1 MQIQSKFTTFIRM
14 ARGVTG
20 FRGFSKLHEEL
31 VPVEAQVN
39 PWVEMDPAADLTGPC
54 TPFFASKEGS
64 SPISSSLGAEANF
77 QYVAV
82 SHPSAKRMG
91 KSSQSNLFKRFT
103 NLMMTL
109 LSGNLIKPSSMP
121 VLIRASGRRVSFL
134 KKLIHAVLIL
144 IACSMPLQAALGP
157 KVQLRSRLSVK
168 NQLITVT
175 VPKGY
180 SNVSVEMLQGDS
192 GWKSILTADAK
203 AGVMSFKLPSSSKKD
218 RWRVIGRKW
227 LADKPLGSRSKFPAK
242 FYQGNHT
249 FDVIND
255 ASGDNGRM
263 IDGDMVV
270 MSKAVTPEVGTPSAD
285 AGQLP
290 EEADIWKIDGNTV
303 YFFNQLRGLQVLDLS
318 NPSDPRLT
326 ASLRIPA
333 IGQDLYVIQ
342 ETDGSRRLVLLTQ
355 GWSPDGGQ
363 WTRISLVKSNGAD
376 LELTHEQEIPGGLSD
391 SRLVGDRLILVT
403 SEWKATP
410 RLSAGEWT
418 SEIRISEWTL
428 KSDEAPSASGE
439 TVVVGANPLIA
450 AGADWLAVS
459 AHPQGEWNKSE
470 VSLFAIKPTGLK
482 PMGKPFITEG
492 VISSKFA
499 ISWSNNVLTTV
510 SHKGRWTRDSSSV
523 LENFRAWDPDVIRPA
538 IIEEERLGMLELA
551 KGENLY
557 ATRFAGDRVYVVT
570 FLQTDPLWVV
580 DLKDPANPAVSGH
593 LEVPGFSTFLQ
604 PVGNYLFSV
613 GLESGM
619 VAASLFD
626 VSDPANPGLV
636 KRLNLGNSYS
646 YSEAV
651 WDEKAVKVLPDAG
664 LVMIPVSSIDP
675 ADGKWKSA
683 IQLLD
688 LDSIN
693 GALSTRGLISHE
705 FEARRSEMVGD
716 ALVSISQREL
726 ISADITDRDSPSIL
740 SEVSLAWPVDRC
752 LEVGKHLIQI
762 ENGDG
767 FSGDRATARISP
779 NDNTEAIYAEID
791 LGEGQVKIAERRDK
805 HLFVLRDM
813 SGNRLWYRFAY
824 ASPVGSNNLVLD
836 IYDVSNLPTMT
847 LLGSVTMPTGHSESS
862 LYSEH
867 FLWPRENR
875 PAILMQPGFSQWYR
889 MPVFS
894 RPFEPVAVNLDAA
907 QVPVS
912 LFMVSIKPYWIS
924 NARPQLLV
932 LDVSDPVA
940 PSAGAFIDFG
950 PESSRLT
957 GDSAAANGRLVAG
970 VSHAYNPSSKQWH
983 QNSRAYQSA
992 QVIDVPVSGDPVIR
1006 SLMDLP
1012 GELIAVSEL
1021 DTNGFLAFS
1030 ARQDMGELQV
1040 SASDGYD
1047 AFLVSTLTVPAYAP
1061 CVVDGRRVYVVSGNT
1076 LQRHSLSDEGL
1087 FLSDENLDIGWTPYS
1102 LKAIHGTVIGSGSRA
1117 IFAIKPGSNQIR
1129 SWQFPTWN
1137 VRADAVEMAVGGD
1150 LLVPLGEYGVE
1161 RLGQ

>member
-1 MQIQSKFTTFIRM
+1 
-14 ARGVTG
+14 
-20 FRGFSKLHEEL
+20 
-31 VPVEAQVN
+31 
-39 PWVEMDPAADLTGPC
+39 
-54 TPFFASKEGS
+54 
-64 SPISSSLGAEANF
+64 
-77 QYVAV
+77 
-82 SHPSAKRMG
+82 
-91 KSSQSNLFKRFT
+91 
-103 NLMMTL
+103 MMTL
-109 LSGNLIKPSSMP
+109 FSGNLINSSCMP
-121 VLIRASGRRVSFL
+121 VLIRTSGRRVSFL
-134 KKLIHAVLIL
+134 NKLIHAVLFL
-144 IACSMPLQAALGP
+144 TACSMPLQAALGP
-157 KVQLRSRLSVK
+157 RVELRSRLSVK

-175 VPKGY
+175 VPRGY
-180 SNVSVEMLQGDS
+180 LNVSVEMFQGES
-192 GWKSILTADAK
+192 GWKSILTTDAK
-203 AGVMSFKLPSSSKKD
+203 AGVMTFKLPSSSKKD
-218 RWRVIGRKW
+218 RWRVVGRKW
-227 LADKPLGSRSKFPAK
+227 LVNKLSGSRSKFPAK
-242 FYQGNHT
+242 FYQGDHT
-249 FDVIND
+249 FGAIQGE
-255 ASGDNGRM
+255 SGDNGRM

-270 MSKAVTPEVGTPSAD
+270 MSKSLTAEANTPSAD
-285 AGQLP
+285 VGQLP

-318 NPSDPRLT
+318 NPADPRLT

-333 IGQDLYVIQ
+333 IGQDLYVIR

-355 GWSPDGGQ
+355 GWSPEGGQ

-403 SEWKATP
+403 SEWKARP
-410 RLSAGEWT
+410 RLSVGEWT

-439 TVVVGANPLIA
+439 TVVVGTNPLIA

-470 VSLFAIKPTGLK
+470 VNLFAIKPTGLK

-499 ISWSNNVLTTV
+499 ISWSNHVLTTV

-538 IIEEERLGMLELA
+538 IIEEDRLGMLELA

-580 DLKDPANPAVSGH
+580 DLKDPANPTVSGH

-626 VSDPANPGLV
+626 VSDPAKPGLV

-646 YSEAV
+646 HSEAV

-683 IQLLD
+683 VQLLD
-688 LDSIN
+688 LDAAN
-693 GALSTRGLISHE
+693 GALSTRGVISHD

-726 ISADITDRDSPSIL
+726 VSTDITDRDSPSIL

-752 LEVGKHLIQI
+752 LEVGNHLIQI

-767 FSGDRATARISP
+767 FSNDRATARISP
-779 NDNTEAIYAEID
+779 HDNTEAIYAEID

-824 ASPVGSNNLVLD
+824 ASPTGSNNLVLD
-836 IYDVSNLPTMT
+836 VYDVSNLPSMD
-847 LLGSVTMPTGHSESS
+847 LLGSVTLPKGHSESS

-867 FLWPRENR
+867 FLWPHENR
-875 PAILMQPGFSQWYR
+875 PAILMQPSFAQWYSL
-889 MPVFS
+889 PVFS
-894 RPFEPVAVNLDAA
+894 RPLVAVASNRDAA
-907 QVPVS
+907 PIPVTLS
-912 LFMVSIKPYWIS
+912 KGSIKPYW
-924 NARPQLLV
+924 ATDDRPQILV
-932 LDVSDPVA
+932 FNVSDPIA
-940 PSAGAFIDFG
+940 PTAGAFIEFG
-950 PESSRLT
+950 PEGSRLT
-957 GDSAAANGRLVAG
+957 GAAAAANGRLVTG
-970 VSHAYNPSSKQWH
+970 ISHAYNPSTKQWH

-992 QVIDVPVSGDPVIR
+992 QVIEVPVSGDPVTR

-1021 DTNGFLAFS
+1021 DTNGFLVFS
-1030 ARQDMGELQV
+1030 ARKDAGELQV

-1047 AFLVSTLTVPAYAP
+1047 AFLVNTLTVPAYAP
-1061 CVVDGRRVYVVSGNT
+1061 CAVDGRRVYVVSGNT
-1076 LQRHSLSDEGL
+1076 LQRHSLSDAGL
-1087 FLSDENLDIGWTPYS
+1087 FLSDENLNIGWTPYS

-1117 IFAIKPGSNQIR
+1117 IFASKSGSNQIR
-1129 SWQFPTWN
+1129 SWQFSTWN
-1137 VRADAVEMAVGGD
+1137 VRTEAVEMALDGD
-1150 LLVPLGEYGVE
+1150 LLVPLGDYGVE
-1161 RLGQ
+1161 RLDH

>member
-1 MQIQSKFTTFIRM
+1 MQAKPMQIQSTLTTV
-14 ARGVTG
+14 APLAVGVTVPRSFVEVALPVLEIAPEVDSTALFSSTDDS
-20 FRGFSKLHEEL
+20 FR
-31 VPVEAQVN
+31 
-39 PWVEMDPAADLTGPC
+39 
-54 TPFFASKEGS
+54 
-64 SPISSSLGAEANF
+64 ISSLPGIEANF
-77 QYVAV
+77 QHSAV
-82 SHPSAKRMG
+82 FHPSG
-91 KSSQSNLFKRFT
+91 KTDRSPSRSNFFNRFK
-103 NLMMTL
+103 NLMMTMF
-109 LSGNLIKPSSMP
+109 SGNFVNPSIIPSMD
-121 VLIRASGRRVSFL
+121 RTFGMRVSFL
-134 KKLIHAVLIL
+134 RRLIHAVLIL
-144 IACSMPLQAALGP
+144 IACSVPLHAALGP

-168 NQLITVT
+168 NQQITVM

-180 SNVSVEMLQGDS
+180 SNVSVEMLEGKS

-203 AGVMSFKLPSSSKKD
+203 PGVMSFKLPSYSRKD

-227 LADKPLGSRSKFPAK
+227 LGDRPLGSRSKFPAR
-242 FYQGNHT
+242 FYEGSNT
-249 FDVIND
+249 FGVID
-255 ASGDNGRM
+255 DSSADDGRM
-263 IDGDMVV
+263 IHGDMVV
-270 MSKAVTPEVGTPSAD
+270 MSKAVKAEDSTPSAD
-285 AGQLP
+285 VGQLP
-290 EEADIWKIDGNTV
+290 EEADIWKIDGDTV

-318 NPSDPRLT
+318 NPADPRLI
-326 ASLRIPA
+326 ASLRMPA
-333 IGQDLYVIQ
+333 IGQDLYVIR

-355 GWSPDGGQ
+355 GWSPEGGQ
-363 WTRISLVKSNGAD
+363 WTRISLVKSNGSD
-376 LELTHEQEIPGGLSD
+376 LELTHEQEIPGGLAD
-391 SRLVGDRLILVT
+391 SRLLGDRLILVT

-428 KSDEAPSASGE
+428 KSDQAPLASGE

-482 PMGKPFITEG
+482 PMGPPIKTEG

-499 ISWSNNVLTTV
+499 ISWSNHVLTTV

-523 LENFRAWDPDVIRPA
+523 LENFRAWDPDAVQPA
-538 IIEEERLGMLELA
+538 TIEEDRLGMLELA

-580 DLKDPANPAVSGH
+580 DLKDPTNPVVSGH
-593 LEVPGFSTFLQ
+593 LEVPGFSTYLQ

-613 GLESGM
+613 GLESGT

-651 WDEKAVKVLPDAG
+651 WDEKAVKVIPDAG
-664 LVMIPVSSIDP
+664 LVMIPISTTDP

-688 LDSIN
+688 LDASH
-693 GALSTRGLISHE
+693 GAISARGVIAHD

-726 ISADITDRDSPSIL
+726 ISANITDRDSPSIL

-752 LEVGKHLIQI
+752 LEVGSHLIQI
-762 ENGDG
+762 ENGNG
-767 FSGDRATARISP
+767 YSGDRATARISP
-779 NDNTEAIYAEID
+779 NDNTEAIYAEMD

-805 HLFVLRDM
+805 RLFVLRDM
-813 SGNRLWYRFAY
+813 SGNRSWYRFAY
-824 ASPVGSNNLVLD
+824 MSPVGSNNLVLD

-847 LLGSVTMPTGHSESS
+847 LLGSVTMPTGNSESS
-862 LYSEH
+862 LHSER
-867 FLWPRENR
+867 FLWPHENR
-875 PAILMQPGFSQWYR
+875 PAILMQPGFSQWYG
-889 MPVFS
+889 MPVV
-894 RPFEPVAVNLDAA
+894 RPLALVVDRDV
-907 QVPVS
+907 VPASAS
-912 LFMVSIKPYWIS
+912 LPKLSINPYWIS

-932 LDVSDPVA
+932 LDVTDPTA
-940 PSAGAFIDFG
+940 PSAGTFMDFG
-950 PESSRLT
+950 PEGSRIN
-957 GDSAAANGRLVAG
+957 GASAAANGKLVAG
-970 VSHAYNPSSKQWH
+970 VSHAYNPGTKQWH

-1030 ARQDMGELQV
+1030 VRQDRGELQV

-1076 LQRHSLSDEGL
+1076 LQRSSLSDEGS

-1102 LKAIHGTVIGSGSRA
+1102 LRAIQGTVVGSGSHS
-1117 IFAIKPGSNQIR
+1117 IFAIKSGSNHIR

-1137 VRADAVEMAVGGD
+1137 VGADGVETAVGGD
-1150 LLVPLGEYGVE
+1150 LLLPLGQYGVE
-1161 RLGQ
+1161 RLDH